1 MPGPTHP
8 NQHPNPNQHHP
19 TPSTTPPTHPAPH
32 LHARLKVD
40 DVKALD
46 VDLQGHRAHAGG
58 EVEQA
63 VAGGANP
70 LPNILGVGQAGGQ
83 GQDADRLLQLA
94 ADVAHAAG
102 DDLQARQAGGGEVGG
117 WVGGWVGE

>member
-19 TPSTTPPTHPAPH
+19 QHHPTPSTTPPPPPAPH
-32 LHARLKVD
+32 LHARLEVD

-46 VDLQGHRAHAGG
+46 VDLQGHRAHARG

-83 GQDADRLLQLA
+83 GKDADRLLQLA

-102 DDLQARQAGGGEVGG
+102 DDLQARQAGGR
-117 WVGGWVGE
+117 WVGE